1 MKCQIGNCR
10 NECNRIITKQ
20 RCIIHGT
27 SMSKTITAFICDKH
41 SKEEI
46 EQYSNHI
53 LENEYKRQKINL
65 NPFLEVS
72 KLTTK

>member
-1 MKCQIGNCR
+1 
-10 NECNRIITKQ
+10 
-20 RCIIHGT
+20 
-27 SMSKTITAFICDKH
+27 MSKTITAFICDKH